1 LGDVMDEGKKIQDN
15 STSSQNRLNL
25 NVLLKRLKEEQN
37 TEKKQKIIFGVLL
50 AFVSVA
56 ILGVYLLFSTN

>member
-1 LGDVMDEGKKIQDN
+1 MDEEKKIQNDN
-15 STSSQNRLNL
+15 INSQNRLNL

-37 TEKKQKIIFGVLL
+37 TEKKQKIIIGVLL
-50 AFVSVA
+50 AFISIV

>member
-1 LGDVMDEGKKIQDN
+1 MDEGKKIQDN

-37 TEKKQKIIFGVLL
+37 TEKKQKIIIGTLL
-50 AFVSVA
+50 AFISVV
-56 ILGVYLLFSTN
+56 ILSVYLLFTTN

>member
-1 LGDVMDEGKKIQDN
+1 MDEGKKIQDN

>member
-1 LGDVMDEGKKIQDN
+1 MDEGKKIQDN

-50 AFVSVA
+50 AFISVA